1 MLMEK
6 EMGQPI
12 SLNIAVETIPIL
24 ADPHQLG
31 RIFNNIFKNAIQA
44 IPDDRIGQISVV
56 VEMQKTTVKL
66 FISDNGKGIPPELSE
81 KIFSPNFSTK
91 NSGMGLGLA
100 ITKKII
106 EQFGGNIHF
115 KSELNVGTVFEIN
128 FPLDL

>member
-1 MLMEK
+1 MKIE
-6 EMGQPI
+6 
-12 SLNIAVETIPIL
+12 AETIPVL

-44 IPDDRIGQISVV
+44 IPEDRVGQIVVDVTMLKKSVLL
-56 VEMQKTTVKL
+56 T
-66 FISDNGKGIPPELSE
+66 ISDNGKGIPPELFD

-106 EQFGGNIHF
+106 EQFNGRIQF
-115 KSELNVGTVFEIN
+115 KSEINVGTVFEIEI
-128 FPLDL
+128 PLNLG